1 MSKSFGIFLYPALA
15 LEFTLTQ
22 EFSCFSLDKNIR
34 TLNREVIDLLKYL
47 RYNFGKRNKEVNK
60 MENLTKERQL
70 EIEDVVADL
79 LANFGYN
86 NEKDTCLKIIAF
98 VRNLGFNPGNSNF
111 DESVDSM
118 IIIRASDL
126 ERTDTFGDKIIAVN
140 SNRSFERKR
149 FLIAY
154 EFARYILNYGG
165 ERFFKHT
172 KETSVCEE
180 NLSYFALALLMPK
193 NSFKQYYNKLRING
207 AFGNSLVIQLSSE
220 YQVALENVSQRIQD
234 LKGLG
239 ELNDIDE

>member
-1 MSKSFGIFLYPALA
+1 M
-15 LEFTLTQ
+15 
-22 EFSCFSLDKNIR
+22 
-34 TLNREVIDLLKYL
+34 LKYL
-47 RYNFGKRNKEVNK
+47 QYNFGKRNKEVNK
-60 MENLTKERQL
+60 TENLTKERQL

-79 LANFGYN
+79 LVNFGYN

-98 VRNLGFNPGNSNF
+98 VQNLGFNPGNSNF

-154 EFARYILNYGG
+154 EFACYILNHKG
-165 ERFFKHT
+165 EKFFKHT
-172 KETSVCEE
+172 KRTSACEE

-193 NSFKQYYNKLRING
+193 TSFKQYYNKLKSNG
-207 AFGNSLVIQLSSE
+207 TFGNSLIIQLSSE

-234 LKGLG
+234 LKELG
-239 ELNDIDE
+239 VIDE

>member
-1 MSKSFGIFLYPALA
+1 M
-15 LEFTLTQ
+15 
-22 EFSCFSLDKNIR
+22 
-34 TLNREVIDLLKYL
+34 
-47 RYNFGKRNKEVNK
+47 

-79 LANFGYN
+79 LVNFGYN

-98 VRNLGFNPGNSNF
+98 VQNLGFNPGNSNF

-154 EFARYILNYGG
+154 EFACYILNHKG
-165 ERFFKHT
+165 EKFFKHT
-172 KETSVCEE
+172 KRASVCEE

-193 NSFKQYYNKLRING
+193 TSFKQYYNKLKSNG
-207 AFGNSLVIQLSSE
+207 TFGNSLIIQLSSE

-234 LKGLG
+234 LKELG
-239 ELNDIDE
+239 IIDE

>member
-1 MSKSFGIFLYPALA
+1 M
-15 LEFTLTQ
+15 
-22 EFSCFSLDKNIR
+22 
-34 TLNREVIDLLKYL
+34 EVIDLLKYL

-60 MENLTKERQL
+60 IENLTKERQL

-79 LANFGYN
+79 LVNFGYN

-98 VRNLGFNPGNSNF
+98 VQNLGFNPGNSNF

-126 ERTDTFGDKIIAVN
+126 ERTDAFGDKIIAVN

-154 EFARYILNYGG
+154 EFACYILNHKG
-165 ERFFKHT
+165 EKFFKHT
-172 KETSVCEE
+172 KRASVCEE
-180 NLSYFALALLMPK
+180 DLSYFALALLMPK
-193 NSFKQYYNKLRING
+193 TSFKQYYNKLKSNG
-207 AFGNSLVIQLSSE
+207 TFGNSLIIQLSSE

-234 LKGLG
+234 LK
-239 ELNDIDE
+239 ELNEIIKM

>member
-1 MSKSFGIFLYPALA
+1 M
-15 LEFTLTQ
+15 
-22 EFSCFSLDKNIR
+22 
-34 TLNREVIDLLKYL
+34 LKYL
-47 RYNFGKRNKEVNK
+47 RYNFDKRNKDVNK

-79 LANFGYN
+79 LVNFGYN

-98 VRNLGFNPGNSNF
+98 VQNLGFNPGNSNF

-118 IIIRASDL
+118 IIILASDL

-154 EFARYILNYGG
+154 EFAHYILNYGG
-165 ERFFKHT
+165 ERFFKRT
-172 KETSVCEE
+172 KETSICEE

-193 NSFKQYYNKLRING
+193 TSFKQYYNKLKSNG
-207 AFGNSLVIQLSSE
+207 TFGNSLMIQLSSE
-220 YQVALENVSQRIQD
+220 YKVALENVSQRIQD
-234 LKGLG
+234 LKK
-239 ELNDIDE
+239 LNEIIKI

>member
-1 MSKSFGIFLYPALA
+1 M
-15 LEFTLTQ
+15 ETLTKK
-22 EFSCFSLDKNIR
+22 ERKETEGI
-34 TLNREVIDLLKYL
+34 IADLLK
-47 RYNFGKRNKEVNK
+47 
-60 MENLTKERQL
+60 
-70 EIEDVVADL
+70 
-79 LANFGYN
+79 NFGYD

-140 SNRSFERKR
+140 NNRSFERKR

-154 EFARYILNYGG
+154 EFAYYILNYDG
-165 ERFFKHT
+165 ERFFEHT

-193 NSFKQYYNKLRING
+193 DSFKQYYNKLKSNG
-207 AFGNSLVIQLSSE
+207 TFGNSLMIQLSSE

-234 LKGLG
+234 LK
-239 ELNDIDE
+239 EL

>member
-1 MSKSFGIFLYPALA
+1 M
-15 LEFTLTQ
+15 
-22 EFSCFSLDKNIR
+22 
-34 TLNREVIDLLKYL
+34 LKYL
-47 RYNFGKRNKEVNK
+47 RYTFGKRNKEVVK
-60 MENLTKERQL
+60 METLTKKERK
-70 EIEDVVADL
+70 ETEGIIADL
-79 LANFGYN
+79 LKNFGYD

-140 SNRSFERKR
+140 NNRSFERKR

-154 EFARYILNYGG
+154 EFAYYILNYDG
-165 ERFFKHT
+165 ERFFEHT

-193 NSFKQYYNKLRING
+193 DSFKQYYNKLKSNG
-207 AFGNSLVIQLSSE
+207 TFGNSLMIQLSSE

-234 LKGLG
+234 LK
-239 ELNDIDE
+239 EL

>member
-1 MSKSFGIFLYPALA
+1 
-15 LEFTLTQ
+15 
-22 EFSCFSLDKNIR
+22 
-34 TLNREVIDLLKYL
+34 
-47 RYNFGKRNKEVNK
+47 

-79 LANFGYN
+79 LVNFGYN

-98 VRNLGFNPGNSNF
+98 VQNLGFNPGNS
-111 DESVDSM
+111 
-118 IIIRASDL
+118 SDL

-154 EFARYILNYGG
+154 EFACYILNHKG
-165 ERFFKHT
+165 EKFFKHT
-172 KETSVCEE
+172 KRTSACEE

-193 NSFKQYYNKLRING
+193 TSFKQYYNKLKSNG
-207 AFGNSLVIQLSSE
+207 TFGNSLIIQLSSE

-234 LKGLG
+234 LKELG
-239 ELNDIDE
+239 VIDE

>member
-1 MSKSFGIFLYPALA
+1 
-15 LEFTLTQ
+15 
-22 EFSCFSLDKNIR
+22 
-34 TLNREVIDLLKYL
+34 
-47 RYNFGKRNKEVNK
+47 

-86 NEKDTCLKIIAF
+86 NEKNTCLKIIAF

-165 ERFFKHT
+165 ERFLSIQRKRL
-172 KETSVCEE
+172 SVKKIY
-180 NLSYFALALLMPK
+180 LILL
-193 NSFKQYYNKLRING
+193 
-207 AFGNSLVIQLSSE
+207 
-220 YQVALENVSQRIQD
+220 
-234 LKGLG
+234 
-239 ELNDIDE
+239 

>member
-1 MSKSFGIFLYPALA
+1 M
-15 LEFTLTQ
+15 
-22 EFSCFSLDKNIR
+22 
-34 TLNREVIDLLKYL
+34 IDLLKAL
-47 RYNFGKRNKEVNK
+47 NLFNTKNQNIQV
-60 MENLTKERQL
+60 LTKERQL

-98 VRNLGFNPGNSNF
+98 VQNLGFNPGNSNF

-118 IIIRASDL
+118 ITIRASDL

-154 EFARYILNYGG
+154 EFARYILNYEG

-193 NSFKQYYNKLRING
+193 NSFKQYYNKLKSNG
-207 AFGNSLVIQLSSE
+207 TFGNSLMIQLSSE

-234 LKGLG
+234 LK
-239 ELNDIDE
+239 ELEEIDKI